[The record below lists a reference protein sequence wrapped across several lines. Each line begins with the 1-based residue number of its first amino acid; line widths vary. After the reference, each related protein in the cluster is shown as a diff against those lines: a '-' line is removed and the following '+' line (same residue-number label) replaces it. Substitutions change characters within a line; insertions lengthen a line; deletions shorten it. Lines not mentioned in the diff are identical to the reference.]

1 MTLGFENNVCQKND
15 EKNDEKNDLIESKE
29 KKALIE

>member
-1 MTLGFENNVCQKND
+1 MTLGFENNVCQIND